1 MANLLE
7 SMFCEPVI
15 EFHLELFLSVVI
27 VTVDLQP
34 IFLPDQLSVLILFPG
49 AISNDELEKQK

>member
-1 MANLLE
+1 
-7 SMFCEPVI
+7 MFCEPVV

-34 IFLPDQLSVLILFPG
+34 ILLPDQLSVLILFPG
-49 AISNDELEKQK
+49 AISNDELEQQK